1 MSADGGHSRTAV
13 GLHSTNVERWLI
25 NYSRALMAQ
34 TTPPPEGRGGAG
46 VMRNSVYSL
55 AAQLSSAA
63 FTAILTLYLVRALGP
78 TRYGVFALA
87 VGIGMLILLPSDF
100 GISSAT
106 ARFVAER
113 RRDPKS
119 AGALIADS
127 LRLKLVFSI
136 AVCGVLFACAAPIAH
151 AYGQPLTTPIRA
163 IALALLGQNII
174 TFFSA
179 VFNALER
186 MQATF
191 RVMAS
196 EGAVEATASIALVL
210 LGAGTAGAAFGRAI
224 GYLAGGGLAVL
235 IGARV
240 TGWPRHRHDRS
251 PIARRK
257 LMGYAS
263 ALIIIDGAFTLFNQI
278 DVLLIGAYLTAAKV
292 AVFQAPLRL
301 MTFLYYPGYA
311 LANGVV
317 PRLARGDSEP
327 DVENFTRAL
336 RYVLVFQAAFL
347 PPIIVWAQPIVHV
360 LLGNGYGGAVPVLRV
375 LAASVYL
382 SALAPLVSLAVNY
395 LGEARR
401 RIPIVVGAVALNT
414 VIDVILI
421 PKIGPVSGSIATGAA
436 YLVLVGGQFWVCQQI
451 LGFPTMPLLLSLLR
465 ALLAAAIAS
474 GVLALFGLNPSVGWI
489 IVGALAGTLAFAGTI
504 LATREFSMEELR
516 SAAAF
521 ARSLRSRRT
530 RLT

>member
-1 MSADGGHSRTAV
+1 
-13 GLHSTNVERWLI
+13 
-25 NYSRALMAQ
+25 MAQ
-34 TTPPPEGRGGAG
+34 TTPQPAPPRRPG
-46 VMRNSVYSL
+46 VMRNSAYSL
-55 AAQLSSAA
+55 AAQLSTAA

-87 VGIGMLILLPSDF
+87 VGIGALIVLPSDF

-113 RRDPKS
+113 RHDQR
-119 AGALIADS
+119 AIGAIAASS
-127 LRLKLVFSI
+127 LRLKLVFSLV
-136 AVCGVLFACAAPIAH
+136 VCGVLFACAGPIAQ
-151 AYGQPLTTPIRA
+151 AYDEPLTTPIRA

-174 TFFSA
+174 MFFA
-179 VFNALER
+179 AAFNAVER

-191 RVMAS
+191 RVMAT
-196 EGAVEATASIALVL
+196 EGAVEATASIALVV

-224 GYLAGGGLAVL
+224 GYLSGGALALV

-240 TGWPRHRHDRS
+240 TGWHRHRADPS
-251 PIARRK
+251 PVGRRR
-257 LMGYAS
+257 LMGYAG

-278 DVLLIGAYLTAAKV
+278 DILLIGAYLTAAKV

-311 LANGVV
+311 VANGVV
-317 PRLARGDSEP
+317 PRLARGEAEP

-336 RYVLVFQAAFL
+336 RFVLVFQAALL
-347 PPIIVWAQPIVHV
+347 PPIIVWAKPIVHL
-360 LLGNGYGGAVPVLRV
+360 LLGGDYAGAVPVLRV

-401 RIPIVVGAVALNT
+401 RIPIVVAAVVVNA

-421 PKIGPVSGSIATGAA
+421 PRIGPVSGSIATGAA
-436 YLVLVGGQFWVCQQI
+436 YLVLVGGQFWVCQRI
-451 LGFPTMPLLLSLLR
+451 LGFDPIPLLWSLAR
-465 ALLAAAIAS
+465 ALLAAAVAS
-474 GVLALFGLNPSVGWI
+474 GVLALFGLNPPIGL
-489 IVGALAGTLAFAGTI
+489 IVLGAVAGAAAFAAAI
-504 LATREFSMEELR
+504 LATREVSMDEVR
-516 SAAAF
+516 SAIAV
-521 ARSLRSRRT
+521 ARGWRNRGAQ
-530 RLT
+530 LT